1 MVASTAFTGCS
12 APTTAH
18 VASSS
23 KAQRSAAKM
32 GRSQFAGAKV
42 VSSVSLPKAQAFAK
56 QVSCAVQKLPETH
69 KTASMDALKKL
80 QAAGG
85 NRYANEKKSSII
97 AIGLSVHTTPVDVR
111 EKLATPS
118 ELWPEAIAELCE
130 LPHIEEAGVLSTC
143 NRMEVYVSAVS
154 FNRGVR
160 EVEEWMSKRS
170 GIPLE
175 DLRPYLFLL
184 RDGDATNHLLR
195 VSAGLES
202 LVMGEGQI
210 LAQVKSVFQVGQ
222 DAPGFGRYLTGLF
235 KQAIT
240 AGKRVR
246 SETSIASGAVSVSS
260 AAAELVQM
268 KLPTNSWD
276 DARVC
281 IIGAGTM
288 SRLLVK
294 HLASKGC
301 KKVTVLNRSMPRAE
315 ELAADFP
322 DVEFEIKLMPDMM
335 EVVGRSDVVFAASG
349 SADILIDETMVGDL
363 PACPDVV
370 GGQRRYVDIAV
381 PRNIG
386 PGLNDRH
393 DSIVYN
399 VDDLKE
405 VVEKNKESRM
415 SAAREAEVLLVEE
428 QQAFEAW
435 RDSLETVP
443 TIKRL
448 RGKAETIRATEL
460 DKALT
465 RLGESLTKKERK
477 VLEEMS
483 RGIVN
488 KLLHGPMQA
497 LRSDGKDPSQVG
509 ETLDNMHALERMFD
523 LSDEDEAA
531 MSRKK

>member
-1 MVASTAFTGCS
+1 
-12 APTTAH
+12 
-18 VASSS
+18 
-23 KAQRSAAKM
+23 
-32 GRSQFAGAKV
+32 
-42 VSSVSLPKAQAFAK
+42 
-56 QVSCAVQKLPETH
+56 
-69 KTASMDALKKL
+69 
-80 QAAGG
+80 
-85 NRYANEKKSSII
+85 
-97 AIGLSVHTTPVDVR
+97 
-111 EKLATPS
+111 
-118 ELWPEAIAELCE
+118 
-130 LPHIEEAGVLSTC
+130 
-143 NRMEVYVSAVS
+143 
-154 FNRGVR
+154 
-160 EVEEWMSKRS
+160 
-170 GIPLE
+170 
-175 DLRPYLFLL
+175 
-184 RDGDATNHLLR
+184 
-195 VSAGLES
+195 
-202 LVMGEGQI
+202 
-210 LAQVKSVFQVGQ
+210 
-222 DAPGFGRYLTGLF
+222 
-235 KQAIT
+235 
-240 AGKRVR
+240 
-246 SETSIASGAVSVSS
+246 
-260 AAAELVQM
+260 
-268 KLPTNSWD
+268 
-276 DARVC
+276 
-281 IIGAGTM
+281 
-288 SRLLVK
+288 
-294 HLASKGC
+294 
-301 KKVTVLNRSMPRAE
+301 VTVLNRSMPRAE